1 MAERAERTALSAP
14 APPATTCAS
23 PVHTSP
29 ARKAAL
35 PVSISSSRPTDLPQI
50 FTLQESRLIT
60 TKLTVNYKR
69 GLYLLEDTVENRRL
83 RRTSALVSEAA
94 DGTVTIRGNG
104 RVLPY
109 RLQRRDQAVL
119 VPGVVV
125 AHEHLDGA
133 FAWIAA
139 QQRAR
144 DAARLANPK
153 ITRRA
158 KQRIQTAMAPG

>member
-1 MAERAERTALSAP
+1 VWALRLIGHRHRPPERRRESTR
-14 APPATTCAS
+14 
-23 PVHTSP
+23 
-29 ARKAAL
+29 
-35 PVSISSSRPTDLPQI
+35 

-60 TKLTVNYKR
+60 AKLTVNYKR
-69 GLYLLEDTVENRRL
+69 GLHLLEDTVENRRL

-94 DGTVTIRGNG
+94 DSTITIRDNG

-109 RLQRRDQAVL
+109 RLHPRDPAQL

-139 QQRAR
+139 QQRER

-153 ITRRA
+153 ITLRA
-158 KQRIQTAMAPG
+158 KQRIRPAAAPL

>member
-1 MAERAERTALSAP
+1 VWALRLIGHRHRPPERRRESTR
-14 APPATTCAS
+14 
-23 PVHTSP
+23 
-29 ARKAAL
+29 
-35 PVSISSSRPTDLPQI
+35 

-60 TKLTVNYKR
+60 AKLTVNYKR
-69 GLYLLEDTVENRRL
+69 GLHLLEDTVENRRL

-94 DGTVTIRGNG
+94 DGTVMIRGNG

-109 RLQRRDQAVL
+109 RLHPRDQAVL

-139 QQRAR
+139 QQRER

-153 ITRRA
+153 ITLRA
-158 KQRIQTAMAPG
+158 KPRIRTAAAPL